1 MARDGAHIEDVFMDI
16 AGDFVDK
23 LERKENLPSQVANEI
38 YRAIEGNL
46 EGLLRDF
53 KRSEFY
59 PRRGDLTTQDVGDY
73 IFEIAGPEMA
83 ERVLREIE
91 REERRSSRRYDRDDY
106 RGGRRDSR
114 DRRSY
119 IRGDRGNDAA
129 VSNAGFVAAFKQNNP
144 EFNEQRQS
152 ERRRSRNTDAEETS
166 RDTQQQEVS
175 QARNSN
181 PDSIARVIG
190 VDDDEIIIKNLVY
203 SESENDSNVREYNQN
218 ICLIVDD
225 GSFDNGQY
233 SISYKEIVC
242 QIPFYKNVD
251 AIQMINDTVPDTISP
266 AIYFNNFMFDFVQTV
281 KLGGTSDVK
290 EAGATIEKI
299 AEQIENLRSMSDI
312 NKKIVPIFNLMQST
326 VAREYLQNLI
336 FKEFNNQHSLFLFR
350 VDNPK
355 QSLEISTWQALLSMA
370 GATNFSY
377 IKSLSAQVKTDLNTL
392 FFDIMLNTLKT
403 LFVPN
408 YGNAVI
414 TAVNDRSTITANPGI
429 TLSSGKYTVRD
440 CCDMDPELWNNL
452 AERIDNTYLV
462 HKIRRRIVTTNL
474 DISSARITGNPCIE
488 IVKPTHPIHVCL
500 KKLWNK
506 PANEVVECP
515 KLIVYTHATEVP
527 SPVAVLSFGCHAE
540 HGYIK
545 ITPDKRS

>member
-38 YRAIEGNL
+38 YRAIESNL
-46 EGLLRDF
+46 DALLRDF

-59 PRRGDLTTQDVGDY
+59 PRRGDITTQDVGDY
-73 IFEIAGPEMA
+73 IFEAAGPDIA
-83 ERVLREIE
+83 NQVLREIE
-91 REERRSSRRYDRDDY
+91 REERRAYRRDYRDD
-106 RGGRRDSR
+106 RRDYRS
-114 DRRSY
+114 RRSY
-119 IRGDRGNDAA
+119 LRTDRGNDVAI
-129 VSNAGFVAAFKQNNP
+129 SNAGFVAAFKQNNP
-144 EFNEQRQS
+144 EFSEQRQS
-152 ERRRSRNTDAEETS
+152 EKRRSRNNNEETS
-166 RDTQQQEVS
+166 RNTQQEVS
-175 QARNSN
+175 QSHNLN
-181 PDSIARVIG
+181 PNSIARVIG
-190 VDDDEIIIKNLVY
+190 VDDNDIIIKNLIY

-218 ICLIVDD
+218 ICFIVDD

-233 SISYKEIVC
+233 SISYKEIAC

-281 KLGGTSDVK
+281 KLGGANDVK
-290 EAGATIEKI
+290 EARAIIEKM
-299 AEQIENLRSMSDI
+299 AEQIENLHSMSDI

-326 VAREYLQNLI
+326 PAREYLQNLI

-355 QSLEISTWQALLSMA
+355 QSLEISTWQAFLSMA
-370 GATNFSY
+370 GATNFAY
-377 IKSLSAQVKTDLNTL
+377 IESLSTQIKTDLNTL

-403 LFVPN
+403 LFIPN

-414 TAVNDRSTITANPGI
+414 TAANDKNVIVANPGI

-440 CCDMDPELWNNL
+440 CCDMEPELWNNL
-452 AERIDNTYLV
+452 AERIDNTYLI

-474 DISSARITGNPCIE
+474 DISSARITGNACIE

-515 KLIVYTHATEVP
+515 KLIVYTHTSEVP
-527 SPVAVLSFGCHAE
+527 TPIAVLSFGCHVE
-540 HGYIK
+540 RGYIK
-545 ITPDKRS
+545 ITPDKR